1 MALIRCK
8 ECSAEI
14 AENAEFCPKCG
25 YKYER
30 QKTRNWGD
38 TLINV
43 IPGPVVI
50 SAATAILAYWTFFC
64 DKQTKENEKLQ
75 TMIESAVSDNA
86 VKERT
91 AIQIVSYLA
100 KENKLSPKFALSVL
114 GTVVRNGGDEKL
126 RGEAYDAVQNLTD
139 DAKFDQYDRLEV
151 FCLRAALTPAQN
163 QRQKNI
169 RKIEEFVQPVGY
181 SPETKEAKEARD
193 GLKLQA
199 ASKLFSL
206 TQNLSD
212 PQTVIDLL
220 LSVLA
225 CDKDPDMIEKVIP
238 TLRRAIEIRDQS
250 GNASNQDVI
259 GFLDKAIEQI
269 ENNTASLKKAIE
281 AIEQIKNNRPGANVR
296 EASLSESMVGSLS
309 EIMEASLSEI
319 RQASLSEIRQ
329 ASLSE
334 IRQASRSEI
343 RLYLARA
350 LIAKNKDSQN
360 SLIHLQEIAMSKD
373 LDLCDDTRMLLDE
386 IGRATQNPILLSIVK
401 TGSSYL
407 HCEKNPETNRIAA
420 QRSRSGNPR
429 FYHRA
434 KLASH

>member
-75 TMIESAVSDNA
+75 TMIESAVSDHA

-91 AIQIVSYLA
+91 AIQVVSYLA

-114 GTVVRNGGDEKL
+114 GTVVRNGRDEKL
-126 RGEAYDAVQNLTD
+126 RGEVYDAVQNLTD

-181 SPETKEAKEARD
+181 FPETKEAKEAKEARD

-199 ASKLFSL
+199 DSKLFSL

-329 ASLSE
+329 AS
-334 IRQASRSEI
+334 RSEI